1 MQEALVKK
9 KKKKKSKR
17 CFYVLIIYLTKK
29 KKKKNLDF
37 DQFASEIFMVIEFQP
52 KHLFVSVKAH
62 FQY

>member
-9 KKKKKSKR
+9 KKKKFQTLLLCSNYI
-17 CFYVLIIYLTKK
+17 FDKK